1 MSFSRASSLLQGN
14 VVITAQAFSTI
25 RAIER
30 SAWNDCFPDA
40 LEDWDY
46 YVAVENAAIDD
57 FQWRYLAVFDE
68 ATLVAVA
75 PAFITRYRL
84 DTTVS
89 GVGKRFTE
97 RLERLWPGVLKLG
110 LYAIGSPVAE
120 QCNAGIASH
129 IPESERQALL
139 AQLLLAARRDADT
152 FGVGLVAVKDAPT
165 KDEGWSNSCLGAGF
179 QSMPSLPTALLP
191 IPFGSVDAYLGSLDK
206 ATRKDLRRKLRAP
219 GPRVEWR
226 RNIDDV
232 LPRIMALYE
241 ATLERSDLQFERL
254 PAGYFTG
261 ILEQLQERAVCVLY
275 WVDEQLVAFN
285 LILLNQ
291 DRLIDKFFGEDIDYS
306 REYSLAVRSWL
317 TNIDYCIRHDIALYE
332 CGQAGYASKLLLGCE
347 FQGNSMF
354 FRHRNWLVNRA
365 LFVAKVFLRPDR
377 SDPAMAAAISE
388 T

>member
-1 MSFSRASSLLQGN
+1 M
-14 VVITAQAFSTI
+14 ITAQAFSTI

-57 FQWRYLAVFDE
+57 FQWRYLAVFDD
-68 ATLVAVA
+68 ARLVAVA

-129 IPESERQALL
+129 VAESEREALL
-139 AQLLLAARRDADT
+139 AQLLAAARQDADT

-165 KDEGWSNSCLGAGF
+165 RDEGWSNSCLGAGF

-285 LILLNQ
+285 LILLNR
-291 DRLIDKFFGEDIDYS
+291 DRLIDKFFGEDSNYS

-317 TNIDYCIRHDIALYE
+317 TNIDYCIRNDIALYE